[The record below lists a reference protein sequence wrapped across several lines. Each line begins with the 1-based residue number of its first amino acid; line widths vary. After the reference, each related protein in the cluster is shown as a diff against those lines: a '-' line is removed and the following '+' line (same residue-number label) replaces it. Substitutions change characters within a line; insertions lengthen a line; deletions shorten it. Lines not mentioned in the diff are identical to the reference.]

1 MESLSSTNITR
12 VVETLKQIKQAILQ
26 LQEWNSSKSC
36 ADEFLRSPSGMKDL
50 AASSM
55 LIIAVGEGF
64 KNIDK
69 ITESK
74 LLPLRPEYP
83 WKEVKGIRDKIA
95 HGYFDIDHNV
105 IFEASKYDL
114 PDLIP
119 AIDFFIEHLN
129 GCL

>member
-1 MESLSSTNITR
+1 MVDGFNPFIFYST
-12 VVETLKQIKQAILQ
+12 LL
-26 LQEWNSSKSC
+26 
-36 ADEFLRSPSGMKDL
+36 DENAGCH
-50 AASSM
+50 
-55 LIIAVGEGF
+55 IALGEGF